1 MSVAFRRESDDEHL
15 EPTFEIPIPP
25 GPNLVTAR
33 GLALIA
39 GKVAELEAALLPLTD
54 EAAVKKVRREL
65 RYWST
70 RQATAQLAPQ
80 PGGATVEFG
89 CTVTFALR
97 GKAKT
102 ITIVGDDE
110 ADPAD
115 GLVSFSAPLSRAMMG
130 AEEGDLADFGG
141 EADAIEIQEIRVP
154 AA

>member
-25 GPNLVTAR
+25 GPNFVTAR

-39 GKVAELEAALLPLTD
+39 GKVAELGAALLALTD
-54 EAAVKKVRREL
+54 EAEVKKVRREL

-70 RQATAQLAPQ
+70 RQATAQLAPK
-80 PGGATVEFG
+80 PGGETVEFG
-89 CTVTFALR
+89 CAVTFALR

-110 ADPAD
+110 ADPAA

-130 AEEGDLADFGG
+130 AEEGDFVDFAG